1 MTSKDMVSRIRDA
14 LIGLDEVAV
23 LGDLQDALQQGAD
36 PADLLDRALV
46 PGLDEVGR
54 QFEAREV
61 FLPEIM
67 VAAELA
73 DQAFAVLLP
82 HLERQMDTS
91 ARGSVVI
98 GTVRGDVH
106 DIGKSIV
113 VALLKATGFDVVDL
127 GVDVKPEGFA
137 RAARDAGADVVGLSA
152 LISSAAS
159 SIGETIALLRRQYPA
174 ARVIVGGA
182 ATSQASATDWGAD
195 AYATDAWAGVEAI
208 RRLTSKEAQA

>member
-1 MTSKDMVSRIRDA
+1 MSSEDMVSRVRDA
-14 LIGLDEVAV
+14 LIGLDEAAV
-23 LGDLQDALQQGAD
+23 LRYLHDALQQGAD
-36 PADLLDRALV
+36 AADLLDCALV

-67 VAAELA
+67 VAAEVA

-82 HLERQMDTS
+82 HLKRRMDTT

-113 VALLKATGFDVVDL
+113 VALLGATGFDVVDL
-127 GVDVKPEGFA
+127 GVDVEPEDFA
-137 RAARDAGADVVGLSA
+137 RAARDAGADLVGLSA

-159 SIGETIALLRRQYPA
+159 AIAETIALLRRQYPA

-182 ATSQASATDWGAD
+182 ATSEASAMHWGAD
-195 AYATDAWAGVEAI
+195 AYARDAWAGVEAI
-208 RRLTSKEAQA
+208 RRLTSEEAHP

>member
-1 MTSKDMVSRIRDA
+1 MASDDVLLRLRAT
-14 LIGLDEVAV
+14 LIELDEPGVFRQLERALE
-23 LGDLQDALQQGAD
+23 LGVD

-46 PGLDEVGR
+46 SGLNEVGR

-67 VAAELA
+67 VVAELA

-82 HLERQMDTS
+82 HLERQIDTT

-106 DIGKSIV
+106 DIGKSIL
-113 VALLKATGFDVVDL
+113 VALLKATGFHVVDL
-127 GVDVKPEGFA
+127 GVDVEPEGFA

-174 ARVIVGGA
+174 ARIIVGGA
-182 ATSQASATDWGAD
+182 ATSEASAMDWGAD
-195 AYATDAWAGVEAI
+195 AYARDAWAGVEVI
-208 RRLTSKEAQA
+208 RRLTSQEAHV